1 MFIKSTSIKVIIIS
15 GGLFLA
21 LTAFTA
27 YITRFYITT
36 YFNTASNRSY
46 PLLKLNTITGGV
58 NWSHFQ
64 LGIGTTA
71 IEIDTNMQHWGLSTY
86 AQGQILDLKISS
98 IPLATFTGKIHYLLL
113 NTNFALDA
121 NANELHH
128 KSFPAFHATAI
139 ALKATGTIISS
150 INQSPQVDTTVN
162 LTSDSNY
169 GPLRCE
175 VNAKIPYNNLAA
187 FWRNGNL
194 HLHAVLPTRLWEL
207 ATQWNPFLTRSLIAK
222 NMLKMQADTVIID
235 IMMQH
240 GNWQASHISELKRG

>member
-1 MFIKSTSIKVIIIS
+1 MSIKSTSIKIIAIS

-36 YFNTASNRSY
+36 YFNTESNRSY
-46 PLLKLNTITGGV
+46 PLLKLNTITGGI
-58 NWSHFQ
+58 NWSHLQ
-64 LGIGTTA
+64 LGVGTTA

-86 AQGQILDLKISS
+86 TQGQILDLKISS
-98 IPLATFTGKIHYLLL
+98 IPLATFSGKIHYLLL
-113 NTNFALDA
+113 NTYFVLDA

-128 KSFPAFHATAI
+128 KSLPAFHATAV
-139 ALKATGTIISS
+139 ALKATGTVISN
-150 INQSPQVDTTVN
+150 INQAPQLDTTIN

-175 VNAKIPYNNLAA
+175 VNAKISHHNLAA

-194 HLHAVLPTRLWEL
+194 HLRAILPTKLWEL

-222 NMLKMQADTVIID
+222 NILKQQADTVIID
-235 IMMQH
+235 VMMQN
-240 GNWQASHISELKRG
+240 GNWQASHTSGLKRG